1 MAFSSIRSRISL
13 FYVLTFAPLAAASIL
28 VFFYSSNL
36 LRSAQALFDQNLYL
50 EQLSEALSDLDL
62 EIQNFLN
69 TRDDEALRNY
79 YLLDARLANLVQELP
94 GDPSDDSDLLNLRL
108 LRRLFDRYR
117 SEAAQ
122 AINARR
128 GRLIEQYG
136 DLYTSS
142 RRVIDY
148 INLMIQ
154 SINWI
159 DFQRNLQEYLSFS
172 RWYNEIQVWALMVIS
187 ATALFSLLL
196 IAYFSLRLSLPLIRL
211 SEAASDFGAGNFQS
225 AAVESAGASREV
237 KQLTA
242 TFNTMKERIREYIE
256 EMKDKAQIKQDLME
270 QNIQNLHMKHVLK
283 SAELIALQNQINP
296 HFLFNTINTGVQ
308 LSAVEDAPRT
318 ADYLAH
324 LAEVYRYNL
333 RKSDEPVTLA
343 DEIASLESYIYILR
357 IRFGERIDF
366 SLSIESGCESLLLP
380 PVTLQPLVENAV
392 NHGLRE
398 VIEGGLIEV
407 AASISGSRLH
417 IEVTDNGEGI
427 SDEKIREALKSIE
440 ADDPL
445 DMVMNDSAGIG
456 LTNVLQRI
464 RLFFGNRATILLERR
479 ESGGTRVAFEL
490 PRKE

>member
-1 MAFSSIRSRISL
+1 
-13 FYVLTFAPLAAASIL
+13 
-28 VFFYSSNL
+28 
-36 LRSAQALFDQNLYL
+36 
-50 EQLSEALSDLDL
+50 
-62 EIQNFLN
+62 
-69 TRDDEALRNY
+69 
-79 YLLDARLANLVQELP
+79 
-94 GDPSDDSDLLNLRL
+94 
-108 LRRLFDRYR
+108 
-117 SEAAQ
+117 
-122 AINARR
+122 
-128 GRLIEQYG
+128 
-136 DLYTSS
+136 
-142 RRVIDY
+142 
-148 INLMIQ
+148 
-154 SINWI
+154 
-159 DFQRNLQEYLSFS
+159 
-172 RWYNEIQVWALMVIS
+172 MVIS

-427 SDEKIREALKSIE
+427 SDEKIREALESIE